1 MSYSDNIKKL
11 REKMILSQKELAELL
26 GVSYVT
32 VCRWETGKFDPTI
45 KMRRK
50 LQELFINNKINSNEK
65 SFDLFK
71 G

>member
-11 REKMILSQKELAELL
+11 REKLILTQKEFAELI

-32 VCRWETGKFDPTI
+32 VCRWETGKFEPTI

-50 LQELFINNKINSNEK
+50 IVELLVKHNI
-65 SFDLFK
+65 K
-71 G
+71 GE

>member
-11 REKMILSQKELAELL
+11 REKLILTQKEFAELI

-32 VCRWETGKFDPTI
+32 VCRWETGKFEPTI

-50 LQELFINNKINSNEK
+50 IVELLIKYNI
-65 SFDLFK
+65 K
-71 G
+71 GE

>member
-11 REKMILSQKELAELL
+11 REKLILTQKEFAELI

-50 LQELFINNKINSNEK
+50 IVELLIKHNI
-65 SFDLFK
+65 K
-71 G
+71 GE

>member
-1 MSYSDNIKKL
+1 MSYSNNIKKL
-11 REKMILSQKELAELL
+11 REKLILSQKELADLL

-50 LQELFINNKINSNEK
+50 LQEMFIKNDIPGEK
-65 SFDLFK
+65 
-71 G
+71 

>member
-11 REKMILSQKELAELL
+11 RERLILSQKELADLL

-50 LQELFINNKINSNEK
+50 LQELFLKNDIRGNQ
-65 SFDLFK
+65 
-71 G
+71 

>member
-11 REKMILSQKELAELL
+11 RETLILSQKEFADLI

-50 LQELFINNKINSNEK
+50 IVELLIKHNI
-65 SFDLFK
+65 K
-71 G
+71 GE

>member
-11 REKMILSQKELAELL
+11 REKLILTQKEFAELI

-50 LQELFINNKINSNEK
+50 IVELLIKYNI
-65 SFDLFK
+65 K
-71 G
+71 GE